1 MRPTFNILLVEDVP
15 LLARITEQML
25 QKSPANRY
33 HCIVRRSLADALVA
47 LRGVEFDLVLL
58 DLNLPD
64 SLELET
70 LARVLEAAPDVP
82 IVVLTATQG
91 REIGYQAIKLGA
103 QDFLVK
109 GDFNYLV
116 LDRAIVFGIER
127 HRLRRTVQQLAVVDE
142 LTGLYNRRG
151 LHTLYPDL
159 AEKVRQSEAR
169 GYFCYFDLDR
179 FKQINDTL
187 GHQKG
192 DEALVEFAEN
202 LRKVFRKDAVLCRL
216 GGDEFVALGIE
227 SEPGQARQ
235 AVDGLRVVLTVRNRR
250 GSAPYPLEASAG
262 LAHFERASV
271 RPLEEISA
279 EADAALYRDKQERR
293 AARGGEPSRPL
304 EAAR

>member
-15 LLARITEQML
+15 LLAKITEQML
-25 QKSPANRY
+25 QKSPANKY
-33 HCIVRRSLADALVA
+33 HCIVRATLADALVA

-64 SLELET
+64 SQELDTLSRMLET
-70 LARVLEAAPDVP
+70 VPDVP

-91 REIGYQAIKLGA
+91 REIGFQAIKLGA

-116 LDRAIVFGIER
+116 LDRAILFGIER
-127 HRLRRTVQQLAVVDE
+127 HRLRRTVQQLAVIDE

-151 LHTLYPDL
+151 LHTLFPDI
-159 AEKVRQSEAR
+159 AEKVSQSDAR
-169 GYFCYFDLDR
+169 GYLGYFDLDR

-192 DEALVEFAEN
+192 DEALVEFAGT
-202 LRKVFRKDAVLCRL
+202 LRKVFRKDAVLVRL

-227 SEPGQARQ
+227 AEPDQARQ
-235 AVDGLRVVLTVRNRR
+235 AVDGLRVVLTVRNQRDT
-250 GSAPYPLEASAG
+250 SPYHLEASAG
-262 LAHFERASV
+262 LAYFDRGAPRALDLLST
-271 RPLEEISA
+271 
-279 EADAALYRDKQERR
+279 EADVALYRDKQERR
-293 AARGGEPSRPL
+293 AARGGAPL

>member
-1 MRPTFNILLVEDVP
+1 MRPTFNILLVEDVA
-15 LLARITEQML
+15 LLAKITEQML
-25 QKSPANRY
+25 HKSPANEY
-33 HCIVRRSLADALVA
+33 HCIVRSNLADALVA

-64 SLELET
+64 SQHLET
-70 LARVLEAAPDVP
+70 LTRVLEAAPDIP
-82 IVVLTATQG
+82 IVVLTATMG
-91 REIGYQAIKLGA
+91 REMGFQAIKLGA

-127 HRLRRTVQQLAVVDE
+127 HRLRRTVQQLAVIDE

-151 LHTLYPDL
+151 LHTLYPDI
-159 AEKVRQSEAR
+159 AEKAARSEAR
-169 GYFCYFDLDR
+169 GYFGYFDLDR

-192 DEALVEFAEN
+192 DEALVEFAAT
-202 LRKVFRKDAVLCRL
+202 LRKVFRKEALLVRL

-227 SEPGQARQ
+227 TEPGQASQ
-235 AVDGLRVVLTVRNRR
+235 AVDGLRVVLTVRNQRDT
-250 GSAPYPLEASAG
+250 APYLLEASAG
-262 LAHFERASV
+262 LAFFDRSRP

-293 AARGGEPSRPL
+293 AARGAPSRDL
-304 EAAR
+304 EVAR

>member
-15 LLARITEQML
+15 LLAKITEQML
-25 QKSPANRY
+25 QKSPAHRY
-33 HCIVRRSLADALVA
+33 HCVVRSTLADALVA
-47 LRGVEFDLVLL
+47 LKGVEIDLILL

-64 SLELET
+64 SQELDT
-70 LARVLEAAPDVP
+70 LSQVLEAAPDIP

-91 REIGYQAIKLGA
+91 REIGFQAIKLGA

-116 LDRAIVFGIER
+116 LDRAILFGIER
-127 HRLRRTVQQLAVVDE
+127 HRLRRTVQQLAVIDE

-159 AEKVRQSEAR
+159 AEKAGQAGAR
-169 GYFCYFDLDR
+169 GYLGYFDLDK

-192 DEALVEFAEN
+192 DEALVEFAGT
-202 LRKVFRKDAVLCRL
+202 LRKVFRKDAILVRL
-216 GGDEFVALGIE
+216 GGDEFVVLGIE
-227 SEPGQARQ
+227 AEPDQARQ
-235 AVDGLRVVLTVRNRR
+235 AVDGLRVVLTVRNQRDT
-250 GSAPYPLEASAG
+250 SPYALEASAG
-262 LAHFERASV
+262 LAYFDRSAPRA
-271 RPLEEISA
+271 LDELSA
-279 EADAALYRDKQERR
+279 EADIALYRDKQERR
-293 AARGGEPSRPL
+293 AARGGAPL